1 MSSDFTLF
9 IGRFHPL
16 IVHLP
21 IGILLF
27 AALLEWLSA
36 TRKNEGYDK
45 ATQVALLIGAVSAF
59 LSALAGYFLSEG
71 GGYDDDVLFWHQWL
85 GISIGVLA
93 LVAWWLKRR
102 PRYNVR
108 IIRASASQWMI
119 VLVLL
124 VIGITGHL
132 GGSLTHGST
141 YLSDYMPAPFKAWLG
156 EEKRLVQQEPLP
168 AQVDSVK
175 VFAQIVQPILN
186 NKCVSCHK
194 AGKAQGKLLLDSEE
208 GIRKGGKSG
217 PVIAAGDWEESELV
231 RRVTLPPT
239 STKFMPAK
247 NLPPLNNLEINV
259 LKWWIANGADY
270 QKKVA
275 ATKPDDKTKYLL
287 TVYLGLD
294 TDAKPVVKLPEVPAA
309 SAETLKKLKEAGIM
323 ARPLSQETHLLD
335 VSIPGARNMS
345 AEQRREQL
353 KQLLL
358 VKEQV
363 YWLNLSDGG
372 LVSEDVKILSQL
384 PRLNRLHLQK
394 NDIRDDGIGYL
405 RELKGLEYLNLYG
418 NPLTDSCIP
427 AIQALPSLK
436 KVTLWQ
442 TRLSDKGIAGLST
455 RSNQLEVN

>member
-27 AALLEWLSA
+27 AALLELLSA
-36 TRKNEGYDK
+36 TRKGEGYDK
-45 ATQVALLIGAVSAF
+45 ATQVALLIGAFSAF

-85 GISIGVLA
+85 GVSIGVLA
-93 LVAWWLKRR
+93 LVAWWLKRS

-108 IIRASASQWMI
+108 IVHASASQWMI
-119 VLVLL
+119 TLVLL

-141 YLSDYMPAPFKAWLG
+141 YLSDYMPAPFKSWLVA
-156 EEKRLVQQEPLP
+156 ENRPEQAEPLP
-168 AQVDSVK
+168 TQIDSVK
-175 VFAQIVQPILN
+175 VFAQVIQPILN
-186 NKCVSCHK
+186 SKCVSCHK
-194 AGKAQGKLLLDSEE
+194 EGKAQGKLLLDSEA

-217 PVIAAGDWEESELV
+217 PVITAGDWEESELV
-231 RRVTLPPT
+231 RRVMLPPT

-247 NLPPLNNLEINV
+247 NLPPLDNLEINI

-275 ATKPDDKTKYLL
+275 ATNPDDKTKYLL

-294 TDAKPVVKLPEVPAA
+294 SDAKPVVKLPEVPAA
-309 SAETLKKLKEAGIM
+309 SAETLKKLKESGIM

-335 VSIPGARNMS
+335 VSIPGARNQS
-345 AEQRREQL
+345 TEKRHELL
-353 KQLLL
+353 KQLLPI
-358 VKEQV
+358 KEQV

-372 LVSEDVKILSQL
+372 WVSEDLKVLGQF
-384 PRLNRLHLQK
+384 PRLNRLYLQK
-394 NDIRDDGIGYL
+394 NNISDNGIGYL
-405 RELKGLEYLNLYG
+405 RELKGLETLNLYG

-436 KVTLWQ
+436 KITLWQ
-442 TRLSDKGIAGLST
+442 TQLSDKGMAGLST
-455 RSNQLEVN
+455 QANRLEVN